1 MELVYAPA
9 DILKKPTISVDED
22 MDNVVQLA
30 EQMHKI
36 MSQNNGIGLAAPQVG
51 IDKSFFIVGD
61 KTRYM
66 LAVNPKII
74 ETSDEQVLMTE
85 GCLSFPGI
93 FLKVLRPLNVVV
105 EYVNNKGET
114 VNEKLEGM
122 MSRVFQHEYDHTQGK
137 TKLDKVSKFKY
148 NQALKKAHKLMKK
161 NMREVK
167 NAKKGN

>member
-9 DILKKPTISVDED
+9 EILKKPTISVDED

-74 ETSDEQVLMTE
+74 ETSEEKVLMTE

-93 FLKVLRPLNVVV
+93 FLKVLRPLNAVV

-122 MSRVFQHEYDHTQGK
+122 MSRVFQHETDHLNGVTFD
-137 TKLDKVSKFKY
+137 TLVSK
-148 NQALKKAHKLMKK
+148 LKLGMAMKK
-161 NMREVK
+161 RDKRLKQN
-167 NAKKGN
+167 G